1 MPAASGRS
9 TYRTRR
15 CILAVFTSQRRR
27 IFSSVSRL
35 QQSPHRELTIASTD
49 FNGCLKPGEM
59 CLVLGRP
66 GSGCTTFLK
75 TIANNRGGYLNVSGD
90 VSYGSIPAAEME
102 KRYRGE
108 VVYNQEDDVH
118 SPNLTV
124 AQTLLFALKLK
135 TPGKLLPGKTKS
147 SLQNEVM
154 NMLVNMLGISHTKNT
169 KVGSAEVRGVSGGE
183 RKRVSIAEMVSSLLS
198 DSIRHH

>member
-1 MPAASGRS
+1 MATFLDACRDWALYLPYKAMHLGGF
-9 TYRTRR
+9 
-15 CILAVFTSQRRR
+15 CKPTSKDLL
-27 IFSSVSRL
+27 V
-35 QQSPHRELTIASTD
+35 D
-49 FNGCLKPGEM
+49 FNGCLKPGEL

-118 SPNLTV
+118 SANLTV
-124 AQTLLFALKLK
+124 QQTLLFALKLK
-135 TPGKLLPGKTKS
+135 SPGKMLPGKTSKG
-147 SLQNEVM
+147 LREEVLDL
-154 NMLVNMLGISHTKNT
+154 LVNMLGIAHTKDT
-169 KVGSAEVRGVSGGE
+169 KVGGP
-183 RKRVSIAEMVSSLLS
+183 
-198 DSIRHH
+198 